1 MIGELITEGIR
12 RRISSRGVKD
22 STVASPNMAELLE
35 LVKQAVAEKPAPK
48 PVSEPQRPKP
58 VITQPKPVVAE
69 PVSTDEDDLVDDFL
83 ADLIK

>member
-1 MIGELITEGIR
+1 MY
-12 RRISSRGVKD
+12 
-22 STVASPNMAELLE
+22 A
-35 LVKQAVAEKPAPK
+35 APK